1 MTIPYNTAGQAAFDV
16 FYKVAAK
23 LYAAAQETTNEYIAQ
38 NYPGSRTMG
47 ESHADG
53 RYRRVIQFGAGESR
67 TVSYDYRTKAIETA

>member
-1 MTIPYNTAGQAAFDV
+1 MTIPYNAAGQAAFDV

-38 NYPGSRTMG
+38 HYPGSRTLA

-53 RYRRVIQFGAGESR
+53 RYRRVIQFTGETR